1 MMEDA
6 IAKLVEFVEMASPA
20 VWAVAQ
26 QQVKVQIFQS
36 TVWVF
41 ALAAVVG
48 ACIGTGKKAAREIEL
63 EKQKQGYTDE
73 LWPTLSAIC
82 IVAGLISLA
91 MALWYF
97 THAASLALNPDY
109 YAIELLLD
117 LVQ

>member
-1 MMEDA
+1 MEDA
-6 IAKLVEFVEMASPA
+6 ITKLIEFVEMASPT

-36 TVWVF
+36 AAWVF

-48 ACIGTGKKAAREIEL
+48 ACIVGGKRAMREIEL
-63 EKQKQGYTDE
+63 EKRVRVEYPSE
-73 LWPTLSAIC
+73 VWPTFGAIC
-82 IVAGLISLA
+82 IIFGLISLA
-91 MALWYF
+91 MAFWYL

-109 YAIELLLD
+109 YAIEILLD

>member
-1 MMEDA
+1 MEDA
-6 IAKLVEFVEMASPA
+6 ITKLIEFVEMASPT

-36 TVWVF
+36 AVWVL

-48 ACIGTGKKAAREIEL
+48 ACIGTGEKAVREIEL
-63 EKQKQGYTDE
+63 EKQKQGYIADE
-73 LWPTLSAIC
+73 LWPTLGAIC

-91 MALWYF
+91 MALWYL
-97 THAASLALNPDY
+97 THAISLALNPDY
-109 YAIELLLD
+109 YAIKLLLG

>member
-1 MMEDA
+1 MEDA
-6 IAKLVEFVEMASPA
+6 ITKLIEFVEMVSPA

-36 TVWVF
+36 AVWVF

-48 ACIGTGKKAAREIEL
+48 ACIGTGKKAMREIEL
-63 EKQKQGYTDE
+63 EKRVRTEYPNE
-73 LWPTLSAIC
+73 LWPTLGAIC

-91 MALWYF
+91 MALWYLA
-97 THAASLALNPDY
+97 HAVSLALNPDY
-109 YAIELLLD
+109 YAIKLLLD